1 MTVHLELPVTKPHPT
16 VEESNYFFTAW
27 RRAGSEHGSPRY
39 EIAVFEDFDGAK
51 NWCVNNDAER
61 SADNGDWVRVI
72 WNILETSKS
81 SEWPFEKICD
91 EEIRVTP
98 SGFTNSRAHVVGLR
112 PGITTP
118 RRMFPK
124 EQLSPQE
131 EASLTDESKRI
142 LRLWYRMKKYP
153 ALFPDLP
160 RAYEV
165 KSYKNKGKNYV
176 YLKWDIYPEFVM
188 GEWQREKQAAG
199 FAAYKKLVGMVRRQ
213 MDVWRKLRGGWSVL
227 EDVKEGWFAA
237 RPVRYERSVSSIFNI
252 YYEVAVFRNRDDVDA
267 FVKRHLSDNYR
278 NEFLVNPI
286 QFISDK
292 GNDTWRFSQ
301 QFKDTAIPPAGY
313 QGDGSLMEVQM
324 NPKKEFRGFIYN
336 WESFH
341 GLSVR

>member
-124 EQLSPQE
+124 EQLSSQE
-131 EASLTDESKRI
+131 ENSLTDESKRI
-142 LRLWYRMKKYP
+142 LRLWKRMKKYP

-160 RAYEV
+160 RAYEC
-165 KSYKNKGKNYV
+165 KSSRNKEKNYI
-176 YLKWDIYPEFVM
+176 YLEWDVHPEFVM
-188 GEWQREKQAAG
+188 GEWQSKKQAAG
-199 FAAYKKLVGMVRRQ
+199 PAAYKKLTGMVRRQ
-213 MDVWRKLRGGWSVL
+213 MDVWRKLRAGWSVL
-227 EDVKEGWFAA
+227 EDVKGGWFAA
-237 RPVRYERSVSSIFNI
+237 RPVKYETTIGSIFNI
-252 YYEVAVFRNRDDVDA
+252 YYNVAVFSTREDA
-267 FVKRHLSDNYR
+267 EEFAKRHAGEDARFEYI
-278 NEFLVNPI
+278 VAPV
-286 QFISDK
+286 QFFK
-292 GNDTWRFSQ
+292 NKWRFSR
-301 QFKDTAIPPAGY
+301 QFKDTAIPPSGY
-313 QGDGSLMEVQM
+313 CGDSSMFESKNSGLIQFS
-324 NPKKEFRGFIYN
+324 GFMKN
-336 WESFH
+336 WDYFNSKQY
-341 GLSVR
+341 L